1 MRVAEQLRDA
11 SPAIL
16 AELNLGGGSFKAQIK
31 RADRSGAQY
40 ALILG
45 DNEVAEKCAGLKP
58 LRHGEDQL
66 NVPLEQ
72 LSTVLGERLGRGAAV
87 SLQANSFKRQ

>member
-1 MRVAEQLRDA
+1 
-11 SPAIL
+11 
-16 AELNLGGGSFKAQIK
+16 
-31 RADRSGAQY
+31 
-40 ALILG
+40 LILG

-87 SLQANSFKRQ
+87 SLQANSLKRQ